1 MGELACCLL
10 RSLAHRDAPD
20 LGSKTVLG
28 HILLTALG
36 LLLIVLGFWGG
47 HACPKP
53 YDALVAWCAPIGLVV
68 MIAGI
73 VLLFIPNFFT

>member
-1 MGELACCLL
+1 M
-10 RSLAHRDAPD
+10 
-20 LGSKTVLG
+20 LG

-47 HACPKP
+47 HTYPKP

-68 MIAGI
+68 FLAGI